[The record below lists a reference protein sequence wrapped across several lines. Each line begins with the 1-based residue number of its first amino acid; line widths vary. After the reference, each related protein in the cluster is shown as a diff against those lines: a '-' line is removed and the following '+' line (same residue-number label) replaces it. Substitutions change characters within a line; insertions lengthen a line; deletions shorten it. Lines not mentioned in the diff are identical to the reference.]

1 MRFLTLLKALPIQTV
16 AEARDRLWGEVVCLA
31 REQDLSVYDATYL
44 DLAVRLELPLATQ
57 DERLAQAAQRCGASV
72 LRP

>member
-1 MRFLTLLKALPIQTV
+1 
-16 AEARDRLWGEVVCLA
+16 A

-44 DLAVRLELPLATQ
+44 DLAMRLELPLATQ

-72 LRP
+72 PAMRAVAENA